1 MSSKE
6 PAAKIP
12 KIDKEPSC
20 YFSSP
25 WHFSDV
31 VLIVEGQKFHVH
43 KSTLSMWSPVF
54 EKMFTSNF
62 VERKAKEIPLPGK
75 RADEFDVLLRLIYK
89 YSIKTEQKV
98 CASNYEFLLKL
109 ADEYQME
116 KVKKLCIKFMR
127 SEADGDEDFDNVLKF
142 CQVADRFGL
151 DEIKSQCIQDAHHLT
166 LSSIRSDAHYADISP
181 EIKVQIFAKRIE
193 ALEEYLEKFSST
205 CSTLVRDVYSVVSK
219 KVREVECDNYGHHSY
234 DLSSSAVPPE
244 KEKFDFECYSC
255 KRRLENKWPM
265 KDILTKTLKAP
276 LKKFRT
282 LADQFEGFNVVTS
295 PALSPASSSS
305 IESVVFNFEQD

>member
-1 MSSKE
+1 MNLLM
-6 PAAKIP
+6 I
-12 KIDKEPSC
+12 
-20 YFSSP
+20 
-25 WHFSDV
+25 
-31 VLIVEGQKFHVH
+31 KFHLH
-43 KSTLSMWSPVF
+43 PT
-54 EKMFTSNF
+54 
-62 VERKAKEIPLPGK
+62 
-75 RADEFDVLLRLIYK
+75 
-89 YSIKTEQKV
+89 
-98 CASNYEFLLKL
+98 ASNYEFLLKL

-142 CQVADRFGL
+142 CQVADHFGL

-166 LSSIRSDAHYADISP
+166 LLSIRSDAHYADVSP

-193 ALEEYLEKFSST
+193 ALEEYLEKYSST
-205 CSTLVRDVYSVVSK
+205 CSTLVRDVYSAVSK
-219 KVREVECDNYGHHSY
+219 KVREVECDSYEHHSCVF
-234 DLSSSAVPPE
+234 DPSSSAIIPE
-244 KEKFDFECYSC
+244 REKFDFECYSC
-255 KRRLENKWPM
+255 TRRLENKWPM